1 MPKIFIVGATGHIGG
16 AVLELLYRKYP
27 DVKIRALVRD
37 EGKGERLRERYQGIE
52 TVLGDNAALD
62 VLEREAREADVV
74 LKSRKLFHLSSL
86 HHIVHNY
93 LRLPDAGPDVRQE
106 PAISALLRGLSNRTP
121 KPYYIHTSGGGLI
134 WDEPNGEPTDKIWD
148 DVDDIQEMQSLPSS
162 YIHATPDAPIHPF
175 LPNPLTRLSQLV
187 FSHSPTI
194 HTAIVSPTI
203 VYGLSPSHD
212 HPTPVTLP
220 MALNQI
226 QRLGQGFTV
235 GPGDNIQAYVHTV
248 DMARLYLLLLDQAL
262 SPSPSNP
269 DPSLPIFGPQAYY
282 FAASEE
288 LPARDYMSSLIDALT
303 HNQTP
308 SLTLKSSEII
318 KLDHPEIS
326 RSTLTKDPDVNAK
339 VLFGMNMRVKS
350 TRAERV
356 LGWRPVEGGVLEG
369 LREVVGVWG
378 EGERSRGAEKG
389 KL

>member
-27 DVKIRALVRD
+27 HVKIRALVRD
-37 EGKGERLRERYQGIE
+37 EAKGERLRERYQGIE
-52 TVLGDNAALD
+52 TVLGDNSALD

-74 LKSRKLFHLSSL
+74 LTFPISSRTQLLTHP
-86 HHIVHNY
+86 
-93 LRLPDAGPDVRQE
+93 RRRPDVRQE

-162 YIHATPDAPIHPF
+162 YIHATPDA
-175 LPNPLTRLSQLV
+175 LV

-226 QRLGQGFTV
+226 RRLGQGFTV

-248 DMARLYLLLLDQAL
+248 DMARLYLLLVEQAL

-288 LPARDYMSSLIDALT
+288 LPAREYMTSLIDALT
-303 HNQTP
+303 HHQTP
-308 SLTLKSSEII
+308 SLTLKSSEIV
-318 KLDHPEIS
+318 KLDPPEIS
-326 RSTLTKDPDVNAK
+326 RSKLTKDPDVNAK
-339 VLFGMNMRVKS
+339 VLFGMNMRVRS
-350 TRAERV
+350 TRAKRV

-378 EGERSRGAEKG
+378 EGERSRGGEKG